1 MGGAIACP
9 ASINSERN
17 GPIVHGPE
25 QKAVAVDRLGD
36 ILGAAPRMVGR
47 VLCLES
53 GDRVRQKRRVV
64 GGGGISLYFLLL
76 LGDFL
81 SKRVYLHSAICVAA
95 FGAAVILVA
104 PPATAQWPGTDKQAI
119 PIETAAA
126 TTQLVLDVA
135 SRSALAKREWS
146 ALTGKNKA
154 GKKKSAGDASAAPLG
169 YTKGMA
175 LLYAEDYAR
184 LQHGDQV
191 ILALSRGAAKDN
203 DNDGLAQFRAKFANI
218 GLDVTSSGAE
228 ALRSL
233 YVLLFE
239 LGVRETDGRYY
250 LGLDSGPNKPDEEI
264 NANTTEAGLFSSSCN
279 FSSDDTLAHSIFQR
293 YRTAGSVAGKQYLR
307 IFAEGVPPP
316 ENGNDANVGTGDGLV
331 FQKLTKANPRFAT
344 EFAAAAVR
352 HSGYLNYFF
361 IQFNLMEISKEAAQ
375 LFTTIEN
382 IVDIYG
388 PPRL

>member
-1 MGGAIACP
+1 M
-9 ASINSERN
+9 
-17 GPIVHGPE
+17 
-25 QKAVAVDRLGD
+25 
-36 ILGAAPRMVGR
+36 
-47 VLCLES
+47 
-53 GDRVRQKRRVV
+53 
-64 GGGGISLYFLLL
+64 YYLLL
-76 LGDFL
+76 LGDFI
-81 SKRVYLHSAICVAA
+81 SRRMYFHSAICVAA
-95 FGAAVILVA
+95 FGAAVILLA

-119 PIETAAA
+119 PIEATAT
-126 TTQLVLDVA
+126 TTQLVLDAA
-135 SRSALAKREWS
+135 SRSDLAKREWS

-154 GKKKSAGDASAAPLG
+154 GKKKSTGDTSAAPLG

-184 LQHGDQV
+184 LKHGDQV
-191 ILALSRGAAKDN
+191 VLALSRGAKDD
-203 DNDGLAQFRAKFANI
+203 DNDGLARLRAKFAKI
-218 GLDVTSSGAE
+218 GMDVTASGAE

-264 NANTTEAGLFSSSCN
+264 NAETTEAGLFSSSCN

-293 YRTAGSVAGKQYLR
+293 YRTEGSVAGKQYLR

-344 EFAAAAVR
+344 EFAAAVVR

-375 LFTTIEN
+375 LFTTIED

-388 PPRL
+388 PPQL